1 MLGNNWKARIDSA
14 LSDVGRD
21 LNNMVRQGA
30 QFVEGLET
38 TERLVLLCLVTFGTF
53 YLLVGHFRGK
63 TEDERAGGR
72 FIGVMFMTV
81 AAAASLGW
89 MASSTTTA

>member
-14 LSDVGRD
+14 LSDVERD
-21 LNNMVRQGA
+21 LNSMVRQGT
-30 QFVEGLET
+30 QFVQGLET
-38 TERLVLLCLVTFGTF
+38 TERLVLLCLVTFGMF
-53 YLLVGHFRGK
+53 YLLAGHFGGR

-89 MASSTTTA
+89 IASSITAA

>member
-14 LSDVGRD
+14 LSDVERD
-21 LNNMVRQGA
+21 LNNMVRQA
-30 QFVEGLET
+30 ARFVEGLET
-38 TERLVLLCLVTFGTF
+38 TERLVLLCLVTFGMF
-53 YLLVGHFRGK
+53 YLMVGHFRGK

-72 FIGVMFMTV
+72 FIGVMFMAV

-89 MASSTTTA
+89 IASPTTTA

>member
-1 MLGNNWKARIDSA
+1 MLGSNWKARIDSA
-14 LSDVGRD
+14 LSDVERD
-21 LNNMVRQGA
+21 LNNMVRQGT
-30 QFVEGLET
+30 QFVQGLET
-38 TERLVLLCLVTFGTF
+38 TERLVLLCLVTFGLF
-53 YLLVGHFRGK
+53 YLMVGHFRGK

-89 MASSTTTA
+89 MASSTTMA